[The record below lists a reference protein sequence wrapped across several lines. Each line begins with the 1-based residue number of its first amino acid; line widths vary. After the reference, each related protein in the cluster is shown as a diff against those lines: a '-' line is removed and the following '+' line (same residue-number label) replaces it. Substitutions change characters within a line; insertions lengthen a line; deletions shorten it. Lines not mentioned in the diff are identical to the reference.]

1 MTERPMHVLLVAE
14 GEHERSGALENL
26 VKRLGG
32 GEAKFTPARVSDDRV
47 HAFHG
52 TGDGH
57 TKRAL
62 GWLEWA
68 LQENYD
74 ALILLIDQD
83 RPEEKR
89 SEQIRKAQEYW
100 DPDEPASN
108 LPRAMGVAIKM
119 FDAWMLADEKALTDV
134 LGCTIARQRNPETI
148 RKPKKV
154 CQNLLDNGVN
164 QMAQR
169 EMYAEIALRLNLDI
183 LSSRCPSGFRPF
195 AERVGRVFG
204 HGLRAK
210 G

>member
-1 MTERPMHVLLVAE
+1 MNERPVRVLLVAE

-26 VKRLGG
+26 VERLGG
-32 GEAKFTPARVSDDRV
+32 GEASFTPARVSDDRV

-68 LQENYD
+68 RQEEYD

-119 FDAWMLADEKALTDV
+119 FDAWMLADENALTEV
-134 LGCTIARQRNPETI
+134 LGCTVARQRNPETI

-154 CQNLLDNGVN
+154 CQKLLENGVN

-169 EMYAEIALRLNLDI
+169 DMYAEIALRLDLGI
-183 LSSRCPSGFRPF
+183 LSSRCPKGFRPF
-195 AERVGRVFG
+195 AERVRGVFG
-204 HGLRAK
+204 AEARVEE
-210 G
+210 